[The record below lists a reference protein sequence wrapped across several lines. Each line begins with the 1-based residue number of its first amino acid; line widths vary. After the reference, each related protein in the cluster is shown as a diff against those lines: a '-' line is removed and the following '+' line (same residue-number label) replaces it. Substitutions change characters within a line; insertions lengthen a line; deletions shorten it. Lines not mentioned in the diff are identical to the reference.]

1 MSRKVLLI
9 LGIALFTGGLVLSF
23 SKFTK
28 AAQAPVLNGVSAI
41 SACGLSLNFN
51 SPEDSSRL
59 EIQTSKNPA
68 FTSPNLIFN
77 ATDESGNQ
85 VSGSGDLNAI
95 TTSRLLRDMGY
106 SGNVFYNQ
114 NTQYY
119 FRVKVYPADG
129 GAASGWSNSA
139 GAITNELSVPGA
151 PASLRV
157 QGIGDGSKIL
167 IRWERGI
174 VQPSFDDYGGFEIW
188 RAASADGGRNYGNF
202 TLVQRVPAERVD
214 GSPFD
219 SYEDNDNGSWLNP
232 NYSYK
237 YYLKAYQSD
246 RGCRDDQIVVSG
258 SSEEAV
264 VPVRPSNLTAN
275 LDVDN
280 KVDLAWRDNAFGAGN
295 ETTFEV
301 WWSVGDNSNYVLKY
315 SRPADSESFKDNDVQ
330 QGRRYF
336 YKIRGCQ
343 GGNQCSAYSN
353 EADVATGAASANDLT
368 GRIYFTD
375 SVGLNTNVYLAWDA
389 VIGNTYTVLRKE
401 IGTGTEMPVSG
412 CSGTADSGCRDLNMP
427 LGKKYEYRLKIEKGG
442 VIAYSNIVPLN
453 LDIRLVLKGLGWS
466 SAGEAGMGWIKFRSD
481 EAVATKYSVQIDNE
495 GLLSGAAW
503 ASKNYGWLSF
513 NKGDLEGCPSAP
525 CEAKFN
531 SSANFLSGWGRFLVS
546 KFFPGQSSFEGWVK
560 LKGNDYGVEFT
571 SSTRQFSGL
580 GWGGDVAGWTAFGAP
595 CAKCNLSADIL
606 GEVPPAENHMPFV
619 EDVLIEVGPVDD
631 GLWCADAPF
640 YRVKWNYRDP
650 EESPQTKAEIEFIPR
665 DFATT
670 SEGSD
675 ISFRLYDPLAHL
687 APLTNY
693 IVRVRASDGEKWS
706 DWVASNSTTT
716 LSHYPPLVNF
726 EWSPTSSIAVGQPVN
741 FRDKSND
748 RSGGVY
754 PPSGWDWRWQFN
766 NGVPSEATG
775 TEAIARFSV
784 LPSDASLTVLDSG
797 SLSCGLTERIG
808 GAGGP
813 PRRRIFRER

>member
-1 MSRKVLLI
+1 MPRRI
-9 LGIALFTGGLVLSF
+9 LVFVSAFIILGGLVFSF
-23 SKFTK
+23 LKFTK
-28 AAQAPVLNGVSAI
+28 AAQAPVLNGVSTI

-51 SPEDSSRL
+51 SPEDSSRF
-59 EIQTSKNPA
+59 EIQTSKNQT
-68 FTSPNLIFN
+68 FTSPNLTFN
-77 ATDESGNQ
+77 ATDENGNQ
-85 VSGSGDLNAI
+85 MSGSGDLNAI
-95 TTSRLLRDMGY
+95 TTSKLLRDKGY
-106 SGNVFYNQ
+106 GGNVFYNQ

-151 PASLRV
+151 PTSLRV

-167 IRWERGI
+167 IRWERGV

-188 RAASADGGRNYGNF
+188 RAASVNGGRNYGSF
-202 TLVQRVPAERVD
+202 TLIQRVPAKRVD

-246 RGCRDDQIVVSG
+246 RGCRDDQIVISG
-258 SSEEAV
+258 SSEEVV

-275 LDVDN
+275 LDADS
-280 KVDLAWRDNAFGAGN
+280 KVDIAWQDNAFGAGN
-295 ETTFEV
+295 ETTFEI
-301 WWSVGDNSNYVLKY
+301 WRSVDNNSNYILKY

-330 QGRRYF
+330 QNKRYF
-336 YKIRGCQ
+336 YKIRGCR
-343 GGNQCSAYSN
+343 GDNQCSVYSN
-353 EADVATGAASANDLT
+353 EADVETGAASANDLT

-375 SVGLNTNVYLAWDA
+375 PISLRADVYLAWDA

-401 IGTGTEMPVSG
+401 VGMGAETPVVG
-412 CSGTADSGCRDLNMP
+412 CSGTAISECRDLNMP
-427 LGKKYEYRLKIEKGG
+427 LGKKYEYRLKIQKDDD
-442 VIAYSNIVPLN
+442 IAYSNVVPLN

-466 SAGEAGMGWIKFRSD
+466 SASEAGIGWIKFRSD
-481 EAVATKYSVQIDNE
+481 VAGTKKYSVQIDNE

-503 ASKNYGWLSF
+503 ASENYGWLSF
-513 NKGDLEGCPSAP
+513 NKSDLEGCPSSP

-531 SSANFLSGWGRFLVS
+531 SSAGFLSGWGRFLVS

-560 LKGNDYGVEFT
+560 LKGNNYGVEFT

-580 GWGGDVAGWTAFGAP
+580 GWGNDVASWTAFGPP
-595 CAKCNLSADIL
+595 CSKCNLSADIL
-606 GEVPPAENHMPFV
+606 GELPPTENHMPFV
-619 EDVLIEVGPVDD
+619 DNVLIEVGPS
-631 GLWCADAPF
+631 GALWCDKEPF
-640 YRVKWNYRDP
+640 YRVKWNYSDL
-650 EESPQTKAEIEFIPR
+650 EGSPQTKAEIEFMPR

-675 ISFRLYDPLAHL
+675 VSFRLYDPLAYL
-687 APLTNY
+687 RADANY
-693 IVRVRASDGEKWS
+693 AVRVRANDGEKWS
-706 DWVASNSTTT
+706 DWTVSDSTTT
-716 LSHYPPLVNF
+716 PSHYPPLVDF
-726 EWSPTSSIAVGQPVN
+726 GWSPTSNIAVGQPIT

-748 RSGGVY
+748 RSGGAY
-754 PPSGWDWRWQFN
+754 PPSDWHWQFD

-775 TEAIARFSV
+775 TEATAGFNV

-797 SLSCGLTERIG
+797 GLSCGLTERIG

-813 PRRRIFRER
+813 PKRRVFRER